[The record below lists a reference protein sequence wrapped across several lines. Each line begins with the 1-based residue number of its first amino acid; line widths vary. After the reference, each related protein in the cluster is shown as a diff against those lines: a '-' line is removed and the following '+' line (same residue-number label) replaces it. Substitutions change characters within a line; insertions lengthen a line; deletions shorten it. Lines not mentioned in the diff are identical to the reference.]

1 MAIYHMQ
8 AKVVSRGKGR
18 SAVAASAYMS
28 CSSVTNEYDGVH
40 HDYTRK
46 KGLMWEQVFL
56 PENAP
61 TAWQDRAALW
71 NAVEDAEK
79 SKDSRLA
86 REFVV
91 ALPRELNP
99 DQQIALLTEY
109 IQQQFVADGMCADV
123 GIHDPDPPGHN
134 PHAHILLTI
143 RPLDEQGKWQYKTEK
158 EYLCIRGD
166 EERGFTAAE
175 FLHAQDEGWEKQYP
189 YLVGKKKVYM
199 TTADGE
205 AQGLKRASKHPKSTT
220 YGRQNPIT
228 ERWNSESQLI
238 LWRSAWADIVNLHL
252 ERIGSAERVDH
263 RSHAERGLDEQ
274 PTIHEGVAARA
285 MEKKGIISDR
295 CELNRQIKADNA
307 LLREL
312 KDLVVTLSELVA
324 DAASSITDQ
333 LTKLLEKLI
342 VICYQIK
349 VIIRGM
355 DKRTATI
362 QATQPKLKRYN
373 ELTQQ
378 IRQKAKARK
387 ALVAEQKNTSK
398 LNLIKQHDL
407 SRQITTLTEELEE
420 LRSERENLLLDLGC
434 ADDAGVKAMQNE
446 ITAMEASLHKLDE
459 QKEIHSAE
467 LDEAL
472 QQYKHQQDQT
482 KGVVMQ
488 KVRADANEAATNRLQ
503 NIYKSF
509 DTQLL
514 HESKQQVSDILG
526 ESAQPTSIREFLR
539 HTMQKDNLSSMD
551 EEKRRND
558 KQRATPLAH
567 GLAAR

>member
-46 KGLMWEQVFL
+46 KGLMWEHVFL

-61 TAWQDRAALW
+61 IEWQDRAILW

-99 DQQIALLTEY
+99 NQQITLLTEY

-143 RPLDEQGKWQYKTEK
+143 RPLDEHGKWQYKTEK
-158 EYLCIRGD
+158 EYLCIHGD
-166 EERGFTAAE
+166 EERGFTASE

-189 YLVGKKKVYM
+189 YLIGKKKVYM
-199 TTADGE
+199 TTSDGE

-252 ERIGSAERVDH
+252 QRVGSTERVDH

-285 MEKKGIISDR
+285 MEKKGVISDR

-312 KDLVVTLSELVA
+312 KDLVAMLTELVA
-324 DAASSITDQ
+324 DAATSITDH
-333 LTKLLEKLI
+333 LTKLREKLI
-342 VICYQIK
+342 VVCYQIK
-349 VIIRGM
+349 VILRNM

-378 IRQKAKARK
+378 IKQKTKARK
-387 ALVAEQKNTSK
+387 ALVAKQKNTSK

-407 SRQITTLTEELEE
+407 SRQITTLTEEIEE
-420 LRSERENLLLDLGC
+420 LRSEKENLLLELGC
-434 ADDAGVKAMQNE
+434 ADDAGVKAVQSE
-446 ITAMEASLHKLDE
+446 VTAMEASLHKLDE
-459 QKEIHSAE
+459 QKERYSAE

-472 QQYKHQQDQT
+472 QQYKHQQDQAR
-482 KGVVMQ
+482 GVDMQ

-514 HESKQQVSDILG
+514 HESKQQVSDMLG
-526 ESAQPTSIREFLR
+526 ESAQPASIREFLR
-539 HTMQKDNLSSMD
+539 HTMQ
-551 EEKRRND
+551 ETQPRIHGRRET
-558 KQRATPLAH
+558 QER
-567 GLAAR
+567 

>member
-28 CSSVTNEYDGVH
+28 CSSVTNEYDGIH

-46 KGLMWEQVFL
+46 KGLMWERVFL

-61 TAWQDRAALW
+61 AKWQDRAILW

-91 ALPRELNP
+91 ALPRELNA

-166 EERGFTAAE
+166 EERGFTAAD

-252 ERIGSAERVDH
+252 ERVGFAERVDH

-274 PTIHEGVAARA
+274 PTIHEGVTARA
-285 MEKKGIISDR
+285 MEKKGVISDR

-312 KDLVVTLSELVA
+312 KDLVAMLAEFLA

-333 LTKLLEKLI
+333 LTKLREKLI
-342 VICYQIK
+342 LICYQIK
-349 VIIRGM
+349 IIIRGM
-355 DKRTATI
+355 DKRSATI

-378 IRQKAKARK
+378 IKQKTRTRK

-398 LNLIKQHDL
+398 LNIIKQHDL
-407 SRQITTLTEELEE
+407 SRQITTLTEEIEE
-420 LRSERENLLLDLGC
+420 LRSEKENLLLDLGC
-434 ADDAGVKAMQNE
+434 ADDAGVKAVQSE
-446 ITAMEASLHKLDE
+446 ITSMEASLHKLDE
-459 QKEIHSAE
+459 QKEQYSAE
-467 LDEAL
+467 LDETL
-472 QQYKHQQDQT
+472 QQYKQMQSQAEAEDQQKIRTDAAAAASTRLQQAYGKHYNAQLARESQQD
-482 KGVVMQ
+482 V
-488 KVRADANEAATNRLQ
+488 AAW
-503 NIYKSF
+503 
-509 DTQLL
+509 
-514 HESKQQVSDILG
+514 LG
-526 ESAQPTSIREFLR
+526 ESTQPVSIREL
-539 HTMQKDNLSSMD
+539 L
-551 EEKRRND
+551 
-558 KQRATPLAH
+558 QRAEQKTHSAPRHYKDTPE
-567 GLAAR
+567 R

>member
-8 AKVVSRGKGR
+8 AKIVSRGKGR

-46 KGLMWEQVFL
+46 KGLVWEQVFL

-61 TAWQDRAALW
+61 VEWQDRAILW

-91 ALPRELNP
+91 ALPRELNA

-143 RPLDEQGKWQYKTEK
+143 RPLDDHGKWQYKTEK

-166 EERGFTAAE
+166 EERGFTASE
-175 FLHAQDEGWEKQYP
+175 FLQAQDEGWEKQYP

-252 ERIGSAERVDH
+252 ERVGSTESVDH

-312 KDLVVTLSELVA
+312 KDLVAMLTELVA

-333 LTKLLEKLI
+333 LTKLREKLI

-349 VIIRGM
+349 AIVRSM

-373 ELTQQ
+373 EVMQQ
-378 IRQKAKARK
+378 TRQKTKARK

-407 SRQITTLTEELEE
+407 SRQITTLTEEIEE
-420 LRSERENLLLDLGC
+420 LLSEKENLLLDLGC
-434 ADDAGVKAMQNE
+434 ADDAGVKAVQSE

-459 QKEIHSAE
+459 QKEQYSVE
-467 LDEAL
+467 LDETL
-472 QQYKHQQDQT
+472 QQYKQLQSQ
-482 KGVVMQ
+482 
-488 KVRADANEAATNRLQ
+488 AEAGSDEIQRNASTTASTRLQ
-503 NIYKSF
+503 QVYGKRF
-509 DTQLL
+509 DAQLL
-514 HESKQQVSDILG
+514 RDSQKDVAARLDEST
-526 ESAQPTSIREFLR
+526 QPVSIREFLHR
-539 HTMQKDNLSSMD
+539 AEQKPHSAPRYYKD
-551 EEKRRND
+551 
-558 KQRATPLAH
+558 TPE
-567 GLAAR
+567 R

>member
-46 KGLMWEQVFL
+46 KGLMWERVFL

-61 TAWQDRAALW
+61 AEWQDRAALW

-99 DQQIALLTEY
+99 DQQITLLTEY

-189 YLVGKKKVYM
+189 YLVGKKKVYI

-205 AQGLKRASKHPKSTT
+205 VQGLKRASKHPKSTT

-252 ERIGSAERVDH
+252 VRIGSTERVDH

-312 KDLVVTLSELVA
+312 KQLVQQLTEAVSNAAASLSERL
-324 DAASSITDQ
+324 AA
-333 LTKLLEKLI
+333 LREKLLVFCYQLRFIGLGKEKLSG
-342 VICYQIK
+342 K
-349 VIIRGM
+349 VN
-355 DKRTATI
+355 TV
-362 QATQPKLKRYN
+362 QPKLKQYAA
-373 ELTQQ
+373 LVQQ
-378 IRQKAKARK
+378 IKQKSRERK
-387 ALVAEQKNTSK
+387 SLLIEQKQTSR
-398 LNLIKQHDL
+398 LNLVKQHDL
-407 SRQITTLTEELEE
+407 SRQIATVTEELEE
-420 LRSERENLLLDLGC
+420 LRSEKENLLITLGC
-434 ADDAGVKAMQNE
+434 VDDAGIKAVQE
-446 ITAMEASLHKLDE
+446 EVAAMGASLHRLDE
-459 QKEIHSAE
+459 QKEQYSAE
-467 LDEAL
+467 LDETL
-472 QQYKHQQDQT
+472 QQYKQLQSPAEAEDQQKIRTDAAAAASARLQQAYGKLYNAQLARESQQD
-482 KGVVMQ
+482 V
-488 KVRADANEAATNRLQ
+488 A
-503 NIYKSF
+503 SW
-509 DTQLL
+509 
-514 HESKQQVSDILG
+514 LG
-526 ESAQPTSIREFLR
+526 ESTHPASIREFLHR
-539 HTMQKDNLSSMD
+539 AEKKTHSASNHHKD
-551 EEKRRND
+551 
-558 KQRATPLAH
+558 TPE
-567 GLAAR
+567 R

>member
-8 AKVVSRGKGR
+8 AKIVSRGKGR

-46 KGLMWEQVFL
+46 KGLVWEQVFL

-61 TAWQDRAALW
+61 VEWQDRAILW

-91 ALPRELNP
+91 ALPRELNA

-123 GIHDPDPPGHN
+123 GIHDPDTPGHN

-143 RPLDEQGKWQYKTEK
+143 RPLDDHGKWQYKTEK

-166 EERGFTAAE
+166 EERGFTASE
-175 FLHAQDEGWEKQYP
+175 FLQAQDEGWEKQYP

-252 ERIGSAERVDH
+252 ERVGSTERVDH

-295 CELNRQIKADNA
+295 CELNRQIKADSA

-312 KDLVVTLSELVA
+312 KDLVSMLTELVA

-333 LTKLLEKLI
+333 LTKLREKLI

-349 VIIRGM
+349 AIVRSM

-373 ELTQQ
+373 EVMQQ
-378 IRQKAKARK
+378 TRQKTKARK

-407 SRQITTLTEELEE
+407 SRQITTLTEESEE
-420 LRSERENLLLDLGC
+420 LLSEKENLLLNLGC
-434 ADDAGVKAMQNE
+434 ADDAGVKAVQSE

-459 QKEIHSAE
+459 QKEQYSVE
-467 LDEAL
+467 LDETL
-472 QQYKHQQDQT
+472 QQYKQLQSQ
-482 KGVVMQ
+482 
-488 KVRADANEAATNRLQ
+488 AEAGSDEIQRNASTTASTRLQ
-503 NIYKSF
+503 QVYGKRF
-509 DTQLL
+509 DAQLL
-514 HESKQQVSDILG
+514 RDSQKDVAARLDEST
-526 ESAQPTSIREFLR
+526 QPVSIREFLHR
-539 HTMQKDNLSSMD
+539 AEQKPHSAPRYYKD
-551 EEKRRND
+551 
-558 KQRATPLAH
+558 TPE
-567 GLAAR
+567 R

>member
-8 AKVVSRGKGR
+8 AKIVSRGKGR

-46 KGLMWEQVFL
+46 KGLVWEQVFL

-61 TAWQDRAALW
+61 VEWQDRAILW

-79 SKDSRLA
+79 SKGSRLA

-91 ALPRELNP
+91 ALPRELNA

-143 RPLDEQGKWQYKTEK
+143 RPLDEHGKWQYKTEK

-166 EERGFTAAE
+166 EERGFTASE
-175 FLHAQDEGWEKQYP
+175 FLQAQDEGWEKQYP

-252 ERIGSAERVDH
+252 ERVGSTESVDH

-312 KDLVVTLSELVA
+312 KDLVAMLTELVA

-333 LTKLLEKLI
+333 LTKLREKLI

-349 VIIRGM
+349 AIVRSM

-373 ELTQQ
+373 EVTQQ
-378 IRQKAKARK
+378 TMQKTKARK

-398 LNLIKQHDL
+398 LNLIKQHNL
-407 SRQITTLTEELEE
+407 SRQITTLTEEIEE
-420 LRSERENLLLDLGC
+420 LLSEKENLLLDLGC
-434 ADDAGVKAMQNE
+434 ADDAGVKAVQSE

-459 QKEIHSAE
+459 QKEQYSVE
-467 LDEAL
+467 LDETL
-472 QQYKHQQDQT
+472 QQYKQLQSQ
-482 KGVVMQ
+482 
-488 KVRADANEAATNRLQ
+488 AEAGSDEIQRNASTTASTRLQ
-503 NIYKSF
+503 QVYGKRF
-509 DTQLL
+509 DAQLL
-514 HESKQQVSDILG
+514 RDSQKDVAARLDEST
-526 ESAQPTSIREFLR
+526 QPVSIREFLHR
-539 HTMQKDNLSSMD
+539 AEQKPHSAPRYYKD
-551 EEKRRND
+551 
-558 KQRATPLAH
+558 TPE
-567 GLAAR
+567 R

>member
-46 KGLMWEQVFL
+46 KGLMWERVFL

-61 TAWQDRAALW
+61 TEWQDRAALW

-99 DQQIALLTEY
+99 DQQITLLTEY

-143 RPLDEQGKWQYKTEK
+143 RPLDEHGKWRYKTEK

-175 FLHAQDEGWEKQYP
+175 FLHAQDEGWQKQYP

-205 AQGLKRASKHPKSTT
+205 AQGLKRASKHPKSTA

-252 ERIGSAERVDH
+252 ERVGSAERVDH

-295 CELNRQIKADNA
+295 CELNRQIKADNV
-307 LLREL
+307 LMREL
-312 KDLVVTLSELVA
+312 KNLVAMLTELAA
-324 DAASSITDQ
+324 DAAASVTDK
-333 LTKLLEKLI
+333 LTKLREKLI

-349 VIIRGM
+349 VIIKSK

-373 ELTQQ
+373 ELVQQ
-378 IRQKAKARK
+378 IRQ
-387 ALVAEQKNTSK
+387 
-398 LNLIKQHDL
+398 
-407 SRQITTLTEELEE
+407 
-420 LRSERENLLLDLGC
+420 
-434 ADDAGVKAMQNE
+434 
-446 ITAMEASLHKLDE
+446 
-459 QKEIHSAE
+459 
-467 LDEAL
+467 
-472 QQYKHQQDQT
+472 
-482 KGVVMQ
+482 
-488 KVRADANEAATNRLQ
+488 
-503 NIYKSF
+503 
-509 DTQLL
+509 
-514 HESKQQVSDILG
+514 
-526 ESAQPTSIREFLR
+526 
-539 HTMQKDNLSSMD
+539 
-551 EEKRRND
+551 
-558 KQRATPLAH
+558 
-567 GLAAR
+567 

>member
-28 CSSVTNEYDGVH
+28 CSSMTNEYDGVH

-46 KGLMWEQVFL
+46 KGLMWEHVFL

-61 TAWQDRAALW
+61 AEWQERAALW

-86 REFVV
+86 RELVV
-91 ALPRELNP
+91 ALPRELSS

-158 EYLCIRGD
+158 EYLCIRNG

-199 TTADGE
+199 ITADGE

-228 ERWNSESQLI
+228 DRWNSESQLI
-238 LWRSAWADIVNLHL
+238 LWRSAWADIVNLYL
-252 ERIGSAERVDH
+252 ERAGSTERIDY
-263 RSHAERGLDEQ
+263 RSHAERGLDEH

-285 MEKKGIISDR
+285 MEKKGIISAR
-295 CELNRQIKADNA
+295 CEINRQIKADNA

-312 KDLVVTLSELVA
+312 KDLVAIMSELVA
-324 DAASSITDQ
+324 DAAASITDQ
-333 LTKLLEKLI
+333 LTKLREKMIVFCYQLKLI
-342 VICYQIK
+342 A
-349 VIIRGM
+349 RSR
-355 DKRTATI
+355 DNRTAAI
-362 QATQPKLKRYN
+362 QATQPKLKRYT

-378 IRQKAKARK
+378 IRQKSKARK
-387 ALVAEQKNTSK
+387 ALLAEQKNTSK

-407 SRQITTLTEELEE
+407 SRQITTLIEELEE
-420 LRSERENLLLDLGC
+420 LRSEKENLLLDLGC
-434 ADDAGVKAMQNE
+434 VDDAGIKVVQSE
-446 ITAMEASLHKLDE
+446 FTAMEASLHKLDE
-459 QKEIHSAE
+459 QEERYSSGLE
-467 LDEAL
+467 EAV
-472 QQYKHQQDQT
+472 QQYKQLKTQASAVDVT
-482 KGVVMQ
+482 KIQVNASE
-488 KVRADANEAATNRLQ
+488 KAATRLQ
-503 NIYKSF
+503 TLNGDRYQA
-509 DTQLL
+509 DVLR
-514 HESKQQVSDILG
+514 ESSRDVARLLG
-526 ESAQPTSIREFLR
+526 ETEQLQSIRELLQNYSADDR
-539 HTMQKDNLSSMD
+539 RPPQKVHAKDNMI
-551 EEKRRND
+551 
-558 KQRATPLAH
+558 
-567 GLAAR
+567 

>member
-61 TAWQDRAALW
+61 AEWQDRAALW

-91 ALPRELNP
+91 ALPRELNA
-99 DQQIALLTEY
+99 DQQIDLLTEY

-143 RPLDEQGKWQYKTEK
+143 RPLDEHGKWQYKTEK

-166 EERGFTAAE
+166 EEQGFTAAE
-175 FLHAQDEGWEKQYP
+175 FLHAQDEGWQKQYP

-252 ERIGSAERVDH
+252 ERAGSAERVDH

-274 PTIHEGVAARA
+274 PTIHEGVTARA
-285 MEKKGIISDR
+285 MEKMGIISDR

-312 KDLVVTLSELVA
+312 KDLVAMLTELVA
-324 DAASSITDQ
+324 DAVTSITDQ
-333 LTKLLEKLI
+333 LTKLREKLI

-349 VIIRGM
+349 AIISSR
-355 DKRTATI
+355 DTRSATI
-362 QATQPKLKRYN
+362 QAIQPKLKRYN

-387 ALVAEQKNTSK
+387 ALVAEQKSTSK

-420 LRSERENLLLDLGC
+420 LRAEKENLLLDLGC
-434 ADDAGVKAMQNE
+434 ADDAGVKAVQSE

-459 QKEIHSAE
+459 QKEKYSAE
-467 LDEAL
+467 LDETL
-472 QQYKHQQDQT
+472 QQYKQLQSQAEAEDQQKIRMAAASAASARLQQAYGKHYNAQLARESQQD
-482 KGVVMQ
+482 V
-488 KVRADANEAATNRLQ
+488 AAW
-503 NIYKSF
+503 
-509 DTQLL
+509 
-514 HESKQQVSDILG
+514 LG
-526 ESAQPTSIREFLR
+526 ESTQPASIREFL
-539 HTMQKDNLSSMD
+539 
-551 EEKRRND
+551 
-558 KQRATPLAH
+558 QRAEQKTHSAPRHYKDTPE
-567 GLAAR
+567 R

>member
-8 AKVVSRGKGR
+8 AKIVSRGKGR

-46 KGLMWEQVFL
+46 KGLVWEQVFL

-61 TAWQDRAALW
+61 VEWQDRAILW

-91 ALPRELNP
+91 ALPRELNA

-123 GIHDPDPPGHN
+123 GIHDPDTPGHN

-143 RPLDEQGKWQYKTEK
+143 RPLDDHGKWQYKTEK

-166 EERGFTAAE
+166 EERGFTASE
-175 FLHAQDEGWEKQYP
+175 FLQAQNEGWEKQYP

-252 ERIGSAERVDH
+252 ERVGSTERVDH

-312 KDLVVTLSELVA
+312 KDLVSMLTELVA

-333 LTKLLEKLI
+333 LTKLREKLI

-349 VIIRGM
+349 AIVRSM

-373 ELTQQ
+373 EVMQQ
-378 IRQKAKARK
+378 TRQKTKARK

-407 SRQITTLTEELEE
+407 SRQITTLTEESEE
-420 LRSERENLLLDLGC
+420 LLSEKENLLLNLGC
-434 ADDAGVKAMQNE
+434 ADDAGVKAVQSE

-459 QKEIHSAE
+459 QKEQYSVE
-467 LDEAL
+467 LDETL
-472 QQYKHQQDQT
+472 QQYKQLQSQ
-482 KGVVMQ
+482 
-488 KVRADANEAATNRLQ
+488 AEAGSDEIQRNASTTASTRLQ
-503 NIYKSF
+503 QVYGKRF
-509 DTQLL
+509 DAQLL
-514 HESKQQVSDILG
+514 RDSQKDVAARLDEST
-526 ESAQPTSIREFLR
+526 QPVSIREFLHR
-539 HTMQKDNLSSMD
+539 AEQKPHSAPRYYKD
-551 EEKRRND
+551 
-558 KQRATPLAH
+558 TPE
-567 GLAAR
+567 R

>member
-8 AKVVSRGKGR
+8 SKIVSRGKGR

-46 KGLMWEQVFL
+46 KGLVWEQVFL

-61 TAWQDRAALW
+61 VEWQDRAILW

-79 SKDSRLA
+79 SKGSRLA

-91 ALPRELNP
+91 ALPRELNA

-143 RPLDEQGKWQYKTEK
+143 RPLDEHGKWQYKTEK

-166 EERGFTAAE
+166 EERGFTASE
-175 FLHAQDEGWEKQYP
+175 FLQAQDEGWEKQYP
-189 YLVGKKKVYM
+189 YLVGKKRVYT

-252 ERIGSAERVDH
+252 ERVGSTESVDH

-312 KDLVVTLSELVA
+312 KDLVAMLTELVA

-333 LTKLLEKLI
+333 LTKLREKLI

-349 VIIRGM
+349 AIVRSM

-373 ELTQQ
+373 EVTQQ
-378 IRQKAKARK
+378 TRQKTKARK

-398 LNLIKQHDL
+398 LNLIKQHNL
-407 SRQITTLTEELEE
+407 SRQITTLTEEIEE
-420 LRSERENLLLDLGC
+420 LLSEKENLLLDLGC
-434 ADDAGVKAMQNE
+434 ADDAGVKAVQSE

-459 QKEIHSAE
+459 QKEQYSVE
-467 LDEAL
+467 LDETL
-472 QQYKHQQDQT
+472 QQYKQLQSQ
-482 KGVVMQ
+482 
-488 KVRADANEAATNRLQ
+488 AEAGSDEIQRNASTTASTRLQ
-503 NIYKSF
+503 QVYGKRF
-509 DTQLL
+509 DAQLL
-514 HESKQQVSDILG
+514 RDSQKDVAARLDEST
-526 ESAQPTSIREFLR
+526 QPVSIREFLHR
-539 HTMQKDNLSSMD
+539 AEQKPHSAPRYYKD
-551 EEKRRND
+551 
-558 KQRATPLAH
+558 TPE
-567 GLAAR
+567 R

>member
-8 AKVVSRGKGR
+8 AKIVSRGKGR

-46 KGLMWEQVFL
+46 KGLVWEQVFL

-61 TAWQDRAALW
+61 VEWQDRAILW

-91 ALPRELNP
+91 ALPRELNA

-143 RPLDEQGKWQYKTEK
+143 RPLDDHGKWQYKTEK

-166 EERGFTAAE
+166 EERGFTASE
-175 FLHAQDEGWEKQYP
+175 FLQAQDEGWEKQYP

-252 ERIGSAERVDH
+252 ERVGSTESVDH

-312 KDLVVTLSELVA
+312 KDLVAMLTELVA

-333 LTKLLEKLI
+333 LTKLREKLI

-349 VIIRGM
+349 AIVRSM

-373 ELTQQ
+373 EVMQQ
-378 IRQKAKARK
+378 TRQKTKARK

-398 LNLIKQHDL
+398 LNLFKQHDL
-407 SRQITTLTEELEE
+407 SRQITTLTEEIEE
-420 LRSERENLLLDLGC
+420 LLSEKENLLLDLGC
-434 ADDAGVKAMQNE
+434 ADDAGVKAVQSE

-459 QKEIHSAE
+459 QKEQYSVE
-467 LDEAL
+467 LDETL
-472 QQYKHQQDQT
+472 QQYKQLQSQ
-482 KGVVMQ
+482 
-488 KVRADANEAATNRLQ
+488 AEAGSDEIQRNASTTASTRLQ
-503 NIYKSF
+503 QVYGKRF
-509 DTQLL
+509 DAQLL
-514 HESKQQVSDILG
+514 RDSQKDVAARLDEST
-526 ESAQPTSIREFLR
+526 QPVSIREFLHR
-539 HTMQKDNLSSMD
+539 AEQKPHSAPRYYKD
-551 EEKRRND
+551 
-558 KQRATPLAH
+558 TPE
-567 GLAAR
+567 R

>member
-8 AKVVSRGKGR
+8 AKIVSRGKGR

-46 KGLMWEQVFL
+46 KGLVWEQVFL

-61 TAWQDRAALW
+61 VEWQDRAILW

-91 ALPRELNP
+91 ALPRELNA

-143 RPLDEQGKWQYKTEK
+143 RPLDEHGKWQYKTEK

-166 EERGFTAAE
+166 EERGFTASE
-175 FLHAQDEGWEKQYP
+175 FLQAQDEGWEKQYP

-252 ERIGSAERVDH
+252 ERVGSTERVDH

-312 KDLVVTLSELVA
+312 KDLVSMLTELVA

-333 LTKLLEKLI
+333 LTKLREKLI

-349 VIIRGM
+349 AIVRSM

-373 ELTQQ
+373 EVMQQ
-378 IRQKAKARK
+378 TRQKTKARK

-398 LNLIKQHDL
+398 LNLIKQHNL
-407 SRQITTLTEELEE
+407 SRQITTLTEEIEE
-420 LRSERENLLLDLGC
+420 LLSEKENLLLDLGC
-434 ADDAGVKAMQNE
+434 ADDAGVKAVQSE

-459 QKEIHSAE
+459 QKEQYSVE
-467 LDEAL
+467 LDETL
-472 QQYKHQQDQT
+472 QQYKQLQSQ
-482 KGVVMQ
+482 
-488 KVRADANEAATNRLQ
+488 AEAGSDEIQRNASTTASTRLQ
-503 NIYKSF
+503 QVYGKRF
-509 DTQLL
+509 DAQLL
-514 HESKQQVSDILG
+514 RDSQKDVAARLDEST
-526 ESAQPTSIREFLR
+526 QPVSIREFLHR
-539 HTMQKDNLSSMD
+539 AEQKPHSAPRYYKD
-551 EEKRRND
+551 
-558 KQRATPLAH
+558 TPE
-567 GLAAR
+567 R

>member
-8 AKVVSRGKGR
+8 AKIVSRGKGR

-46 KGLMWEQVFL
+46 KGLVWEQVFL

-61 TAWQDRAALW
+61 VEWQDRAILW

-79 SKDSRLA
+79 SKGSRLA

-91 ALPRELNP
+91 ALPRELNA

-143 RPLDEQGKWQYKTEK
+143 RPLDEHGKWQYKTEK

-166 EERGFTAAE
+166 EERGFTASE
-175 FLHAQDEGWEKQYP
+175 FLQAQDEGWEKQYP

-252 ERIGSAERVDH
+252 ERVGSTESVDH

-312 KDLVVTLSELVA
+312 KDLVAMLTELVA

-333 LTKLLEKLI
+333 LTKLREKLI

-349 VIIRGM
+349 AIVRSM

-373 ELTQQ
+373 EVMQQ
-378 IRQKAKARK
+378 TRQKTKARK

-407 SRQITTLTEELEE
+407 SRQITTLTEEIEE
-420 LRSERENLLLDLGC
+420 LLSEKENLLLDLGC
-434 ADDAGVKAMQNE
+434 ADDAGVKAVQSE

-459 QKEIHSAE
+459 QKEQYSVE
-467 LDEAL
+467 LDETL
-472 QQYKHQQDQT
+472 QQYKQLQSQ
-482 KGVVMQ
+482 
-488 KVRADANEAATNRLQ
+488 AEAGSDEIQRNASTTASTRLQ
-503 NIYKSF
+503 QVYGKRF
-509 DTQLL
+509 DAQLL
-514 HESKQQVSDILG
+514 RDSQKDVAARLDEST
-526 ESAQPTSIREFLR
+526 QPVSIREFLHR
-539 HTMQKDNLSSMD
+539 AEQKPHSAPRYYKD
-551 EEKRRND
+551 
-558 KQRATPLAH
+558 TPE
-567 GLAAR
+567 R

>member
-1 MAIYHMQ
+1 MAIDHMQ

-28 CSSVTNEYDGVH
+28 CSSMTNEYDGVY

-46 KGLMWEQVFL
+46 KGLMWERVFL

-61 TAWQDRAALW
+61 VEWQDRAILW

-91 ALPRELNP
+91 ALPRELNQ
-99 DQQIALLTEY
+99 DQQIALVTEY

-134 PHAHILLTI
+134 PHAHILLII

-158 EYLCIRGD
+158 EYLCIRGG

-252 ERIGSAERVDH
+252 ERVGSTERVDH

-312 KDLVVTLSELVA
+312 KDLVDMLTDLVA

-333 LTKLLEKLI
+333 LTKLREKLI

-362 QATQPKLKRYN
+362 QETQPKLKRYN
-373 ELTQQ
+373 ELTKQ
-378 IRQKAKARK
+378 IRQKSKARK

-398 LNLIKQHDL
+398 LNIFKQHDL
-407 SRQITTLTEELEE
+407 SRQITTLTEEIEE
-420 LRSERENLLLDLGC
+420 LRSEKENLLLDLGC
-434 ADDAGVKAMQNE
+434 ADDAGVKAVQSE
-446 ITAMEASLHKLDE
+446 VTAMEANIRKLDE
-459 QKEIHSAE
+459 QKERYSVD
-467 LDEAL
+467 LDETL
-472 QQYKHQQDQT
+472 QQYKQLQDQAE
-482 KGVVMQ
+482 GADMQ
-488 KVRADANEAATNRLQ
+488 QVHADASEAAAGRLQ
-503 NIYKSF
+503 QAYGKHYNA
-509 DTQLL
+509 QLL
-514 HESKQQVSDILG
+514 RESQQALSTMLG
-526 ESAQPTSIREFLR
+526 KSVERPSIREKLQHFSPR
-539 HTMQKDNLSSMD
+539 PRDHTVHH
-551 EEKRRND
+551 ND
-558 KQRATPLAH
+558 STIR
-567 GLAAR
+567 

>member
-8 AKVVSRGKGR
+8 AKIVSRGKGR

-46 KGLMWEQVFL
+46 KGLVWEQVFL

-61 TAWQDRAALW
+61 VEWQDRAILW

-91 ALPRELNP
+91 ALPRELNA

-123 GIHDPDPPGHN
+123 GIHDPDTPGHN

-143 RPLDEQGKWQYKTEK
+143 RPLDDHGKWQYKTEK

-166 EERGFTAAE
+166 EERGFTASE
-175 FLHAQDEGWEKQYP
+175 FLQAQNEGWEKQYP

-252 ERIGSAERVDH
+252 ERVGSTERVDH

-312 KDLVVTLSELVA
+312 KDLVSMLTELVA

-333 LTKLLEKLI
+333 LTKLREKLI

-349 VIIRGM
+349 AIVRSM

-373 ELTQQ
+373 EVMQQ
-378 IRQKAKARK
+378 TRQKTKARK

-407 SRQITTLTEELEE
+407 SRQITTLTEESEE
-420 LRSERENLLLDLGC
+420 LLSEKENLLLDLGC
-434 ADDAGVKAMQNE
+434 ADDAGVKAVQSE

-459 QKEIHSAE
+459 QKEQYSVE
-467 LDEAL
+467 LDETL
-472 QQYKHQQDQT
+472 QQYKQLQSQ
-482 KGVVMQ
+482 
-488 KVRADANEAATNRLQ
+488 AEAGSDEIQRNASTTASTRLQ
-503 NIYKSF
+503 QVYGKRF
-509 DTQLL
+509 DAQLL
-514 HESKQQVSDILG
+514 RDSQKDVAARLDEST
-526 ESAQPTSIREFLR
+526 QPVSIREFLHR
-539 HTMQKDNLSSMD
+539 AEQKPHSAPRYYKD
-551 EEKRRND
+551 
-558 KQRATPLAH
+558 TPE
-567 GLAAR
+567 R

>member
-61 TAWQDRAALW
+61 VEWQDRAALW

-91 ALPRELNP
+91 SLPRELNV
-99 DQQIALLTEY
+99 DQHITLLTEY

-143 RPLDEQGKWQYKTEK
+143 RPLDEHGKWQYKTEK

-189 YLVGKKKVYM
+189 YLVRKKKVYM

-274 PTIHEGVAARA
+274 PTIHEGAAARA
-285 MEKKGIISDR
+285 LEKKGIVSDR
-295 CELNRQIKADNA
+295 CKLNRQIKADNA

-312 KDLVVTLSELVA
+312 KDLVATLSELVA
-324 DAASSITDQ
+324 DATSSISEQ
-333 LTKLLEKLI
+333 LTKLREKLI

-355 DKRTATI
+355 DKRAATI
-362 QATQPKLKRYN
+362 QATQPKLKQYN

-378 IRQKAKARK
+378 IRQKTKARK

-407 SRQITTLTEELEE
+407 SRQITTLTEEIEE
-420 LRSERENLLLDLGC
+420 LRSEKENLLLDLAC
-434 ADDAGVKAMQNE
+434 ADDAGVKVVQSE

-459 QKEIHSAE
+459 QKERYSVE

-472 QQYKHQQDQT
+472 QQYKQLKAQAT
-482 KGVVMQ
+482 E
-488 KVRADANEAATNRLQ
+488 ADSDDIQRNAITAASKRLQ
-503 NIYKSF
+503 QTYGKRF
-509 DTQLL
+509 DAQLFRENQQQTAHLLGEDERKQSLRAQLARSPIRSNERRVKNVDETQL
-514 HESKQQVSDILG
+514 
-526 ESAQPTSIREFLR
+526 
-539 HTMQKDNLSSMD
+539 
-551 EEKRRND
+551 
-558 KQRATPLAH
+558 
-567 GLAAR
+567 

>member
-46 KGLMWEQVFL
+46 KGLMWERVFL

-61 TAWQDRAALW
+61 AEWQDRAILW

-143 RPLDEQGKWQYKTEK
+143 RPLDEHGKWQYKTEK

-166 EERGFTAAE
+166 EERGFTASE
-175 FLHAQDEGWEKQYP
+175 FPHAQDEGWEKQYP

-199 TTADGE
+199 TTAAGE

-252 ERIGSAERVDH
+252 ERIGSDERVDH

-285 MEKKGIISDR
+285 MEKKGMISDR
-295 CELNRQIKADNA
+295 CELNRQIKVDNA

-312 KDLVVTLSELVA
+312 KELVKNLSA
-324 DAASSITDQ
+324 IVSDTAASIGDKLAQ
-333 LTKLLEKLI
+333 LRENMI
-342 VICYQIK
+342 VFCYQ
-349 VIIRGM
+349 
-355 DKRTATI
+355 
-362 QATQPKLKRYN
+362 LKRIALGKDKMTRKRNAVQPLLKQYA
-373 ELTQQ
+373 EV
-378 IRQKAKARK
+378 IRQIKQKTKVRK
-387 ALVAEQKNTSK
+387 ALLAEQKNTSK

-407 SRQITTLTEELEE
+407 SRQITTLTEEIEE
-420 LRSERENLLLDLGC
+420 LRSEKENLLLNLDCL
-434 ADDAGVKAMQNE
+434 DDAGIKAMQSE
-446 ITAMEASLHKLDE
+446 VTAMEASLRRLDE
-459 QKEIHSAE
+459 QEEKYSSE
-467 LDEAL
+467 LEDAI
-472 QQYKHQQDQT
+472 QQYKSIRQHVEQVDLNERND
-482 KGVVMQ
+482 
-488 KVRADANEAATNRLQ
+488 RAYAAAANRLQ
-503 NIYKSF
+503 KTYGNHF
-509 DTQLL
+509 DAKLLQESRHEVMRLLKEDDTPRSVREQLRRP
-514 HESKQQVSDILG
+514 HG
-526 ESAQPTSIREFLR
+526 EQTKE
-539 HTMQKDNLSSMD
+539 QKAGCIIHD
-551 EEKRRND
+551 
-558 KQRATPLAH
+558 
-567 GLAAR
+567 AR

>member
-8 AKVVSRGKGR
+8 AKIVSRGKGR

-46 KGLMWEQVFL
+46 KGLVWEQVFL

-61 TAWQDRAALW
+61 VEWQDRAILW

-79 SKDSRLA
+79 SKGSRLA

-91 ALPRELNP
+91 ALPRELNA

-143 RPLDEQGKWQYKTEK
+143 RPLDEHGKWQYKTEK

-166 EERGFTAAE
+166 EERGFTASE
-175 FLHAQDEGWEKQYP
+175 FLQAQDEGWEKQYP

-252 ERIGSAERVDH
+252 ERVGSTESVDH

-312 KDLVVTLSELVA
+312 KDLVAMLTELVA

-333 LTKLLEKLI
+333 LTKLREKLI

-349 VIIRGM
+349 AIVRSM

-373 ELTQQ
+373 EVTQQ
-378 IRQKAKARK
+378 TRQKTKARK
-387 ALVAEQKNTSK
+387 ALVAEQKNISK
-398 LNLIKQHDL
+398 LNLIKQHNL
-407 SRQITTLTEELEE
+407 SRQITTLTEEIEE
-420 LRSERENLLLDLGC
+420 LLSEKENLLLDLGC
-434 ADDAGVKAMQNE
+434 ADDAGVKAVQSE

-459 QKEIHSAE
+459 QKEQYSVE
-467 LDEAL
+467 LDETL
-472 QQYKHQQDQT
+472 QQYKQLQSQ
-482 KGVVMQ
+482 
-488 KVRADANEAATNRLQ
+488 AEAGSDEIQRNASTTASTRLQ
-503 NIYKSF
+503 QVYGKRF
-509 DTQLL
+509 DAQLL
-514 HESKQQVSDILG
+514 RDSQKDVAARLDEST
-526 ESAQPTSIREFLR
+526 QPVSIREFLHR
-539 HTMQKDNLSSMD
+539 AEQKPHSAPRYYKD
-551 EEKRRND
+551 
-558 KQRATPLAH
+558 TPE
-567 GLAAR
+567 R

>member
-8 AKVVSRGKGR
+8 AKIVSRGKGR

-46 KGLMWEQVFL
+46 KGLVWEQVFL

-61 TAWQDRAALW
+61 VEWQDRAILW

-91 ALPRELNP
+91 ALPRELNA

-143 RPLDEQGKWQYKTEK
+143 RPLDEHGKWQYKTEK

-166 EERGFTAAE
+166 EERGFTASE
-175 FLHAQDEGWEKQYP
+175 FLQAQDEGWEKQYP

-199 TTADGE
+199 TTADCE

-252 ERIGSAERVDH
+252 ERVGSTESVDH

-312 KDLVVTLSELVA
+312 KDLVSMLTELVA

-333 LTKLLEKLI
+333 LTKLREKLI

-349 VIIRGM
+349 AIVRSM

-373 ELTQQ
+373 EVTQQ
-378 IRQKAKARK
+378 TRQKTKARK

-407 SRQITTLTEELEE
+407 SRQITTLTEEIEE
-420 LRSERENLLLDLGC
+420 LLSEKENLLLDLGC
-434 ADDAGVKAMQNE
+434 ADDAGVKAVQSE

-459 QKEIHSAE
+459 QKEQYSVE
-467 LDEAL
+467 LDETL
-472 QQYKHQQDQT
+472 QQYKQLQSQ
-482 KGVVMQ
+482 
-488 KVRADANEAATNRLQ
+488 AEAGSDEIQRNASTTASTRLQ
-503 NIYKSF
+503 QVYGKRF
-509 DTQLL
+509 DAQLL
-514 HESKQQVSDILG
+514 RDSQKDVAARLDEST
-526 ESAQPTSIREFLR
+526 QPVSIREFLHR
-539 HTMQKDNLSSMD
+539 AEQKPHSAPRYYKD
-551 EEKRRND
+551 
-558 KQRATPLAH
+558 TPE
-567 GLAAR
+567 R

>member
-8 AKVVSRGKGR
+8 SKIVSRGKGR

-46 KGLMWEQVFL
+46 KGLVWEQVFL

-61 TAWQDRAALW
+61 VEWQDRAILW

-79 SKDSRLA
+79 SKGSRLA

-91 ALPRELNP
+91 ALPRELNA

-143 RPLDEQGKWQYKTEK
+143 RPLDEHGKWQYKTEK

-166 EERGFTAAE
+166 EERGFTASE
-175 FLHAQDEGWEKQYP
+175 FLQAQDEGWEKQYP

-252 ERIGSAERVDH
+252 ERVGSTESVDH

-312 KDLVVTLSELVA
+312 KDLVSMLTELVA

-333 LTKLLEKLI
+333 LTKLREKLI

-349 VIIRGM
+349 AIVRSM

-373 ELTQQ
+373 EVTQQ
-378 IRQKAKARK
+378 TRQKTKARK

-398 LNLIKQHDL
+398 LNLIKQHNL
-407 SRQITTLTEELEE
+407 SRQITTLTEEIEE
-420 LRSERENLLLDLGC
+420 LLSEKENLLLDLGC
-434 ADDAGVKAMQNE
+434 ADDAGVKAVQSE

-459 QKEIHSAE
+459 QKEQYSVE
-467 LDEAL
+467 LDETL
-472 QQYKHQQDQT
+472 QQYKQLQSQ
-482 KGVVMQ
+482 
-488 KVRADANEAATNRLQ
+488 AEAGSDEIQRNASTTASTRLQ
-503 NIYKSF
+503 QVYGKRF
-509 DTQLL
+509 DAQLL
-514 HESKQQVSDILG
+514 RDSQKDVAARLDEST
-526 ESAQPTSIREFLR
+526 QPVSIREFLHR
-539 HTMQKDNLSSMD
+539 AEQKPHSAPRYYKD
-551 EEKRRND
+551 
-558 KQRATPLAH
+558 TPE
-567 GLAAR
+567 R

>member
-46 KGLMWEQVFL
+46 KGLMWERVFL

-61 TAWQDRAALW
+61 VEWQDRAILW

-91 ALPRELNP
+91 ALPRELNA

-143 RPLDEQGKWQYKTEK
+143 RPLDEHGKWQYKTEK

-166 EERGFTAAE
+166 EECGFTAAE
-175 FLHAQDEGWEKQYP
+175 FFKAQDEGWEKQYP

-252 ERIGSAERVDH
+252 ERIGSTERVDH

-312 KDLVVTLSELVA
+312 KDLVAMLTELVF
-324 DAASSITDQ
+324 DAATSVADQ
-333 LTKLLEKLI
+333 LTKLREKLI
-342 VICYQIK
+342 VVCYQIK
-349 VIIRGM
+349 VILRNM
-355 DKRTATI
+355 DKRAATI

-378 IRQKAKARK
+378 IKQKTKARK
-387 ALVAEQKNTSK
+387 TLAAEQKNTSK

-407 SRQITTLTEELEE
+407 SRQITTLTEEIEE
-420 LRSERENLLLDLGC
+420 LRSEKENLLLDLAC
-434 ADDAGVKAMQNE
+434 ADDAGVKAVQSE
-446 ITAMEASLHKLDE
+446 VAAMEASLHKLDE
-459 QKEIHSAE
+459 QKEKYSVE
-467 LDEAL
+467 LDETL
-472 QQYKHQQDQT
+472 QQYKQLQSQAEAEDQQKIRNDAAAAASARLQQTYGKHYNAQLERESQQD
-482 KGVVMQ
+482 V
-488 KVRADANEAATNRLQ
+488 AAW
-503 NIYKSF
+503 
-509 DTQLL
+509 
-514 HESKQQVSDILG
+514 LG
-526 ESAQPTSIREFLR
+526 ESTQPASIREFLHR
-539 HTMQKDNLSSMD
+539 AEKKTHSTPNHHKD
-551 EEKRRND
+551 
-558 KQRATPLAH
+558 TPE
-567 GLAAR
+567 R

>member
-28 CSSVTNEYDGVH
+28 CSSVTNEYDGIH

-46 KGLMWEQVFL
+46 KGLVWEQVFL

-61 TAWQDRAALW
+61 AEWQERAALW

-91 ALPRELNP
+91 ALPRELNHA
-99 DQQIALLTEY
+99 QQITLLTEY
-109 IQQQFVADGMCADV
+109 IQQQFVEDGMCADV

-143 RPLDEQGKWQYKTEK
+143 RPLDEHGKWQCKTEK
-158 EYLCIRGD
+158 EYLCIRNGV
-166 EERGFTAAE
+166 ERGFTAAE

-199 TTADGE
+199 TTMDGE

-252 ERIGSAERVDH
+252 ERVGSEERVDH
-263 RSHAERGLDEQ
+263 RSHAERGLNEQ
-274 PTIHEGVAARA
+274 PTIHEGFAARA

-295 CELNRQIKADNA
+295 CEINRQIKADNA

-312 KDLVVTLSELVA
+312 KALVKNLSEVVA
-324 DAASSITDQ
+324 DAAASIGDKLAQ
-333 LTKLLEKLI
+333 LRENMI
-342 VICYQIK
+342 VLCYQ
-349 VIIRGM
+349 
-355 DKRTATI
+355 
-362 QATQPKLKRYN
+362 LKRIALGKDKMTRKRNAVQPLLKQYA
-373 ELTQQ
+373 EVVRQ
-378 IRQKAKARK
+378 IKQKTKARK
-387 ALVAEQKNTSK
+387 ALLAEQKNTSK

-407 SRQITTLTEELEE
+407 SKQITTLTEEIEE
-420 LRSERENLLLDLGC
+420 LRTEKENLLLNLDC
-434 ADDAGVKAMQNE
+434 MDDAGVKAVQSE
-446 ITAMEASLHKLDE
+446 VAAMEASLRRLDE
-459 QKEIHSAE
+459 QEERYTNE
-467 LDEAL
+467 LDDAVRQYRMLCSQTDSHEQLPLVQPEQAAEARL
-472 QQYKHQQDQT
+472 RKIYGDHFDSRL
-482 KGVVMQ
+482 MQ
-488 KVRADANEAATNRLQ
+488 ESKKEVNRL
-503 NIYKSF
+503 
-509 DTQLL
+509 
-514 HESKQQVSDILG
+514 LG
-526 ESAQPTSIREFLR
+526 ETDAPRSLREQINTINR
-539 HTMQKDNLSSMD
+539 SRTADHHTV
-551 EEKRRND
+551 KRYSQER
-558 KQRATPLAH
+558 
-567 GLAAR
+567 

>member
-8 AKVVSRGKGR
+8 SKIVSRGKGR

-46 KGLMWEQVFL
+46 KGLVWEQVFL

-61 TAWQDRAALW
+61 VEWQDRAILW

-79 SKDSRLA
+79 SKGSRLA

-91 ALPRELNP
+91 ALPRELNA

-143 RPLDEQGKWQYKTEK
+143 RPLDEHGKWQYKTEK

-166 EERGFTAAE
+166 EERGFTASE
-175 FLHAQDEGWEKQYP
+175 FLQAQDEGWEKQYP

-252 ERIGSAERVDH
+252 ERVGSTESVDH

-312 KDLVVTLSELVA
+312 KDLVAMLTELVA

-333 LTKLLEKLI
+333 LTKLREKLI

-349 VIIRGM
+349 AIVRSM

-373 ELTQQ
+373 EVTQQ
-378 IRQKAKARK
+378 TRQKTKARK

-398 LNLIKQHDL
+398 LNLIKQHNL
-407 SRQITTLTEELEE
+407 SRQITTLTEEIEE
-420 LRSERENLLLDLGC
+420 LLSEKENLLLDLGC
-434 ADDAGVKAMQNE
+434 ADDAGVKAVQSE

-459 QKEIHSAE
+459 QKEQYSVE
-467 LDEAL
+467 LDETL
-472 QQYKHQQDQT
+472 QQYKQLQSQ
-482 KGVVMQ
+482 
-488 KVRADANEAATNRLQ
+488 AEAGSDEIQRNASTTASTRLQ
-503 NIYKSF
+503 QVYGKRF
-509 DTQLL
+509 DAQLL
-514 HESKQQVSDILG
+514 RDSQKDVAARLDEST
-526 ESAQPTSIREFLR
+526 QPVSIREFLHR
-539 HTMQKDNLSSMD
+539 AEQKPHSAPRYYKD
-551 EEKRRND
+551 
-558 KQRATPLAH
+558 TPE
-567 GLAAR
+567 R

>member
-8 AKVVSRGKGR
+8 SKIVSRGKGR

-46 KGLMWEQVFL
+46 KGLVWEQVFL

-61 TAWQDRAALW
+61 VEWQDRAILW

-79 SKDSRLA
+79 SKGSRLA
-86 REFVV
+86 CEFVV
-91 ALPRELNP
+91 ALPRELNA

-143 RPLDEQGKWQYKTEK
+143 RPLDEHGKWQYKTEK

-166 EERGFTAAE
+166 EERGFTASE
-175 FLHAQDEGWEKQYP
+175 FLQAQDEGWEKQYP

-252 ERIGSAERVDH
+252 ERVGSTESVDH

-312 KDLVVTLSELVA
+312 KDLVAMLTELVA

-333 LTKLLEKLI
+333 LTKLREKLI

-349 VIIRGM
+349 AIVRSM

-373 ELTQQ
+373 EVTQQ
-378 IRQKAKARK
+378 TRQKTKARK

-398 LNLIKQHDL
+398 LNLIKQHNL
-407 SRQITTLTEELEE
+407 SRQITTLTEEIEE
-420 LRSERENLLLDLGC
+420 LLSEKENLLLDLGC
-434 ADDAGVKAMQNE
+434 ADDAGVKAVQSE

-459 QKEIHSAE
+459 QKEQYSVE
-467 LDEAL
+467 LDETL
-472 QQYKHQQDQT
+472 QQYKQLQSQ
-482 KGVVMQ
+482 
-488 KVRADANEAATNRLQ
+488 AEAGSDEIQRNASTTASTRLQ
-503 NIYKSF
+503 QVYGKRF
-509 DTQLL
+509 DAQLL
-514 HESKQQVSDILG
+514 RDSQKDVAARLDEST
-526 ESAQPTSIREFLR
+526 QPVSIREFLHR
-539 HTMQKDNLSSMD
+539 AEQKPHSAPRYYKD
-551 EEKRRND
+551 
-558 KQRATPLAH
+558 TPE
-567 GLAAR
+567 R

>member
-28 CSSVTNEYDGVH
+28 CSSVTNEYDSVH

-46 KGLMWEQVFL
+46 KGLMWERVFL

-61 TAWQDRAALW
+61 VEWQERAALW

-91 ALPRELNP
+91 ALPRELNA

-109 IQQQFVADGMCADV
+109 IQQQFVADGMCADM

-166 EERGFTAAE
+166 EERGFTASE
-175 FLHAQDEGWEKQYP
+175 FLHAQDEDWEKQYP
-189 YLVGKKKVYM
+189 YLVGKKKVC
-199 TTADGE
+199 E

-252 ERIGSAERVDH
+252 ERVGSTERVDH

-295 CELNRQIKADNA
+295 CDMNRQIKTDNA
-307 LLREL
+307 LMREL
-312 KDLVVTLSELVA
+312 KDLVAMLTELVA
-324 DAASSITDQ
+324 DAATSITDQ
-333 LTKLLEKLI
+333 LTKLREKLI

-349 VIIRGM
+349 AIIRSM
-355 DKRTATI
+355 DKRTAAI

-378 IRQKAKARK
+378 IRQKTKARK

-407 SRQITTLTEELEE
+407 SRQITTLTEEIEE
-420 LRSERENLLLDLGC
+420 LRSEKETLLLDLGC
-434 ADDAGVKAMQNE
+434 ADDAGVNAVQSE
-446 ITAMEASLHKLDE
+446 VTAMEASLHKLDE
-459 QKEIHSAE
+459 QKEKYSAE
-467 LDEAL
+467 LDETL

-482 KGVVMQ
+482 KGVDMQ

-514 HESKQQVSDILG
+514 HESKQQVSDMLG
-526 ESAQPTSIREFLR
+526 ESAQPASICEFLR
-539 HTMQKDNLSSMD
+539 HTMQ
-551 EEKRRND
+551 ETQPRIHGRRET
-558 KQRATPLAH
+558 QER
-567 GLAAR
+567 

>member
-46 KGLMWEQVFL
+46 KGLMWERVFL

-61 TAWQDRAALW
+61 TEWQERYALW

-91 ALPRELNP
+91 ALPRELNA

-123 GIHDPDPPGHN
+123 GIHAPDPPGHN

-143 RPLDEQGKWQYKTEK
+143 RPLDEHGKWQYKTEK

-175 FLHAQDEGWEKQYP
+175 FLHAQDKGWEKQYP
-189 YLVGKKKVYM
+189 YLIGKKKVYM

-205 AQGLKRASKHPKSTT
+205 TQGLKRASKHPKSTT

-252 ERIGSAERVDH
+252 ERVGSTERVDH

-285 MEKKGIISDR
+285 MEKRGIISDR
-295 CELNRQIKADNA
+295 CELNWQIKADNA

-312 KDLVVTLSELVA
+312 KELVAMLTELVA
-324 DAASSITDQ
+324 DAATSITDQ
-333 LTKLLEKLI
+333 LTKLREKLI

-349 VIIRGM
+349 AIIRSM
-355 DKRTATI
+355 DKRTAAI
-362 QATQPKLKRYN
+362 QATQPRLKQYN

-378 IRQKAKARK
+378 IRQKAKTRK

-407 SRQITTLTEELEE
+407 SRQSTTLTEEIEE
-420 LRSERENLLLDLGC
+420 LRSEKENLLLDLGC
-434 ADDAGVKAMQNE
+434 ADDAGVEAMQNE

-459 QKEIHSAE
+459 QKERYSVE
-467 LDEAL
+467 LDEILQKYKQLKAQATEADSDDIQRNAIIAASERL
-472 QQYKHQQDQT
+472 QQTYGNRFDAQLFRESQQQT
-482 KGVVMQ
+482 AHLLGEEERKQ
-488 KVRADANEAATNRLQ
+488 SLRAQLARSPIRSNERRVKNV
-503 NIYKSF
+503 
-509 DTQLL
+509 DETQL
-514 HESKQQVSDILG
+514 
-526 ESAQPTSIREFLR
+526 
-539 HTMQKDNLSSMD
+539 
-551 EEKRRND
+551 
-558 KQRATPLAH
+558 
-567 GLAAR
+567 